1 MKMKKVIPE
10 IKFIL
15 INLQK
20 NEEINLIRKIK
31 IKKEMSKNIKNNK
44 NNFFRIYF

>member
-10 IKFIL
+10 IKLIL

-20 NEEINLIRKIK
+20 NEEINLNNKK
-31 IKKEMSKNIKNNK
+31 IKKENA
-44 NNFFRIYF
+44 